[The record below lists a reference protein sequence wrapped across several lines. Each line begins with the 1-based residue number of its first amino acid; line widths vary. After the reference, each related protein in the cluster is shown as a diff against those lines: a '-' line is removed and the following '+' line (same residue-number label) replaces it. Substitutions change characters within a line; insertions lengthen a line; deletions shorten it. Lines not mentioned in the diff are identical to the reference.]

1 VLPKRKNHKKQPTT
15 DIMAANKSPQQ
26 HEQQQQQQ
34 HLQFQF
40 WWRSPCLLIVVLGLL
55 SMLAGNCVNGQI
67 DGYVAGEDYPAYD
80 AVPKGLAFNCQG
92 RQPGYYADTET
103 RCQVWHWCLHSGH
116 QYSFLCP
123 NGTVFNQAVRVC
135 DWWSNVNCAGS
146 EQLYQNN
153 DELYRIPEKQQ
164 STNPQSSYSSSQQ
177 QQQQQQ
183 EQQQQ
188 QQQHNSSKNS
198 ERKSKP
204 SSSSKPHR
212 LSHSDRESNRNQTRS
227 RNRTHSNSLPQG
239 KKKNTSNSNS
249 NTQQT
254 HNNSRGKQRYN
265 TNKFENDAELKDY
278 KSKIKN
284 KYNIDY
290 DHSLDEEYEIIE
302 AIE

>member
-1 VLPKRKNHKKQPTT
+1 
-15 DIMAANKSPQQ
+15 IMAATTKTTKVSKSPMQHEKPQQQ
-26 HEQQQQQQ
+26 HHRRQQQQQ
-34 HLQFQF
+34 HLQ
-40 WWRSPCLLIVVLGLL
+40 WSLCILIVVFGLFSL
-55 SMLAGNCVNGQI
+55 LAGNCVNGQI
-67 DGYVAGEDYPAYD
+67 DGYIAGEDYPAYD
-80 AVPKGLAFNCQG
+80 SVPKGLAFNCQG

-153 DELYRIPEKQQ
+153 DELYRIPERQQ
-164 STNPQSSYSSSQQ
+164 AANDQQ
-177 QQQQQQ
+177 QQH
-183 EQQQQ
+183 
-188 QQQHNSSKNS
+188 QQHNSSKNS

-204 SSSSKPHR
+204 SSSNKPNRVSHR
-212 LSHSDRESNRNQTRS
+212 DRENHQTRS
-227 RNRTHSNSLPQG
+227 RYRTNNTNQPGQKRKNPSSNTNPQHSN
-239 KKKNTSNSNS
+239 
-249 NTQQT
+249 
-254 HNNSRGKQRYN
+254 NNPRGKQRYN
-265 TNKFENDAELKDY
+265 TNRFENDAELKDY

>member
-1 VLPKRKNHKKQPTT
+1 
-15 DIMAANKSPQQ
+15 MAANKSPQQ
-26 HEQQQQQQ
+26 HEQQKQQQQQ
-34 HLQFQF
+34 HHRQQQHLQIQFQF

-67 DGYVAGEDYPAYD
+67 DGYIAGEDYPAYD

-177 QQQQQQ
+177 QQQQEQPQQ
-183 EQQQQ
+183 K
-188 QQQHNSSKNS
+188 QQHKSSKNS

-204 SSSSKPHR
+204 SSSSKPNR
-212 LSHSDRESNRNQTRS
+212 LSHSDRESNRNQTRT
-227 RNRTHSNSLPQG
+227 RNRTHSNSPHQG
-239 KKKNTSNSNS
+239 KKKNPNNSNS
-249 NTQQT
+249 NTQNT

>member
-1 VLPKRKNHKKQPTT
+1 
-15 DIMAANKSPQQ
+15 
-26 HEQQQQQQ
+26 
-34 HLQFQF
+34 
-40 WWRSPCLLIVVLGLL
+40 
-55 SMLAGNCVNGQI
+55 QI
-67 DGYVAGEDYPAYD
+67 DGYIAGEDYPAYD

-153 DELYRIPEKQQ
+153 DELYRIPEKQSQ
-164 STNPQSSYSSSQQ
+164 RQFQKQQHQEKQQQQQQQQQQYQLNNNNRIIDSSNYSKMTKNSFRGSMRFTTPSTNPQSLYSSSQQ
-177 QQQQQQ
+177 QQQQQ
-183 EQQQQ
+183 
-188 QQQHNSSKNS
+188 HKSSKNS

-227 RNRTHSNSLPQG
+227 RNRTHSNSPQQA
-239 KKKNTSNSNS
+239 KKKNPTNS
-249 NTQQT
+249 NTITQNPQNT
-254 HNNSRGKQRYN
+254 SRGKQRYN

>member
-1 VLPKRKNHKKQPTT
+1 MRLK
-15 DIMAANKSPQQ
+15 
-26 HEQQQQQQ
+26 
-34 HLQFQF
+34 
-40 WWRSPCLLIVVLGLL
+40 
-55 SMLAGNCVNGQI
+55 QI
-67 DGYVAGEDYPAYD
+67 DGYTAGEDYPAYD

-135 DWWSNVNCAGS
+135 DWWSNVNCEGS

-153 DELYRIPEKQQ
+153 DELYRIPERQQ
-164 STNPQSSYSSSQQ
+164 QLNDQQQQQQQQQQQHQALNSNTAIGGINSSNRIVDSSNYSKMTKNSFRGSMRFTTPSTNPQSSYSSSQQ

-183 EQQQQ
+183 QKQHQK
-188 QQQHNSSKNS
+188 QHNSSRNS

-204 SSSSKPHR
+204 SSVNHR
-212 LSHSDRESNRNQTRS
+212 DRDSNQTRS
-227 RNRTHSNSLPQG
+227 RNRTHNTPQSG
-239 KKKNTSNSNS
+239 KKNNSNSNS
-249 NTQQT
+249 
-254 HNNSRGKQRYN
+254 SRGKQRYN

>member
-1 VLPKRKNHKKQPTT
+1 
-15 DIMAANKSPQQ
+15 MAATATANKSPQQ
-26 HEQQQQQQ
+26 HERQQQ
-34 HLQFQF
+34 HRRQQHLH
-40 WWRSPCLLIVVLGLL
+40 WSACILIVVFGLFSL
-55 SMLAGNCVNGQI
+55 LAGNCVNGQI
-67 DGYVAGEDYPAYD
+67 DGYTAGEDYPAYD

-135 DWWSNVNCAGS
+135 DWWSNVNCEGS

-153 DELYRIPEKQQ
+153 DELYRIPERQQ
-164 STNPQSSYSSSQQ
+164 QQNEQQ

-183 EQQQQ
+183 HQNQK
-188 QQQHNSSKNS
+188 QHNSSKNS

-204 SSSSKPHR
+204 SRVNHR
-212 LSHSDRESNRNQTRS
+212 DRESNQTRS
-227 RNRTHSNSLPQG
+227 RNPTHSTPKPG
-239 KKKNTSNSNS
+239 KKTNSNS
-249 NTQQT
+249 
-254 HNNSRGKQRYN
+254 SRGKQRYN
-265 TNKFENDAELKDY
+265 TNKFESDAELKDY